1 MFEQLAQTM
10 TNLPGGVFMWSTF
23 IFIIVVSALV
33 FFHELGHYLAA
44 RSVGVY
50 VETFS
55 IGFGREIF
63 GWDDSQGTRW
73 KVSILPLG
81 GYVKM
86 YGMSGE
92 ARPED
97 IPEDRQHE
105 AFVLKSVL
113 RRMWVVFAG
122 PLANFVLAFVVLAG
136 MFYFSGER
144 RILTEVGDVAE
155 GMPAAAANLQ
165 PGDEILAV
173 NNQPVQYWDE
183 MVPLIQEDGENPVM
197 LEIYRPQADTTLTV
211 TIKPEKVEVKNIL
224 GETST
229 MYQVGIRAGAS
240 FERQPHGLLTSMAL
254 GVERTYQQTT
264 LILQAVWRMI
274 SGQMRADVGGP
285 LTIGKVAGEQATMG
299 LESLLVFMAFISIN
313 LGLINL
319 FPVPVLDGGHL
330 VYFAIEGLL
339 GRPLTETAQEIGNR
353 IGLTLI
359 MMLMVFAFYKDIMNV
374 VMPIFTS

>member
-10 TNLPGGVFMWSTF
+10 TNLPGGVFMWSTI
-23 IFIIVVSALV
+23 IFILVVGVLV
-33 FFHELGHYLAA
+33 FIHEMGHYLAA

-63 GWDDSQGTRW
+63 GWDDKQGTRW

-86 YGMSGE
+86 YGMTGE
-92 ARPED
+92 AKPED
-97 IPEDRQHE
+97 IPEDRRHE

-122 PLANFVLAFVVLAG
+122 PLANFVLAFALLSG
-136 MFYFSGER
+136 MFFLSGER
-144 RILTEVGDVAE
+144 RILTEVGAVAE
-155 GMPAAAANLQ
+155 NMPAAAAGLQ
-165 PGDEILAV
+165 AGDEILAV
-173 NNQPVQYWDE
+173 NDTEVRYWDE
-183 MVPLIQEDGENPVM
+183 MVPLIQEEGAQPIT
-197 LEIYRPQADTTLTV
+197 LEVYRPGTDNVLEVTLQP
-211 TIKPEKVEVKNIL
+211 KQVEVTNIL

-229 MYQVGIRAGAS
+229 MYQVGVRAGES
-240 FERQPHGLLTSMAL
+240 FERQPHGFFRSMAL
-254 GVERTYQQTT
+254 GAERTYQQTA
-264 LILQAVWRMI
+264 LILEAVWRMI
-274 SGQMRADVGGP
+274 SGQMRADIGGP

-299 LESLLVFMAFISIN
+299 FESLLVFMAFISIN

-319 FPVPVLDGGHL
+319 FPIPVLDGGHL

-339 GRPLTETAQEIGNR
+339 GRPLTEKAQDIGNR

-374 VMPIFTS
+374 VMPVFQG

>member
-1 MFEQLAQTM
+1 MFGDLAQTF
-10 TNLPGGVFMWSTF
+10 TNLPGGVFMWSTL
-23 IFIIVVSALV
+23 IFILVVGILV
-33 FFHELGHYLAA
+33 FIHEMGHYLAA

-63 GWDDSQGTRW
+63 GWHDSQGTRW

-92 ARPED
+92 SKPSD
-97 IPEDRQHE
+97 IPKDRQHE

-122 PLANFVLAFVVLAG
+122 PLANFVLAFFLLAG

-144 RILTEVGDVAE
+144 RILTEVGNVAE
-155 GMPAAAANLQ
+155 EMPAAAAGLQ
-165 PGDEILAV
+165 PSDEILAV
-173 NNQPVQYWDE
+173 NGQNVNYWDE
-183 MVPLIQEDGENPVM
+183 MVPLIQQHGDSEVRLEVFRPSENQT
-197 LEIYRPQADTTLTV
+197 IYT
-211 TIKPEKVEVKNIL
+211 TIKPKKVEVTNIL
-224 GETST
+224 GETSS
-229 MYQVGIRAGAS
+229 MYQVGIMAGSS
-240 FERQPHGLLTSMAL
+240 FDRISHGVFKSMAL
-254 GVERTYQQTT
+254 GAERTYQQTT

-274 SGQMRADVGGP
+274 SGQMRADIGGP

-299 LESLLVFMAFISIN
+299 FESLLIFMAFISVN

-339 GRPLTETAQEIGNR
+339 GKPLSEKAQDLGNR
-353 IGLTLI
+353 IGMSLI
-359 MMLMVFAFYKDIMNV
+359 MLLMVFAFYKDIMNV
-374 VMPIFTS
+374 VMPALGG

>member
-1 MFEQLAQTM
+1 MFDQLAQTM

-23 IFIIVVSALV
+23 IFIVVVGLLV
-33 FFHELGHYLAA
+33 FIHEMGHYLAA

-63 GWDDSQGTRW
+63 GWDDKQGTRW

-86 YGMSGE
+86 YGMTGE
-92 ARPED
+92 SRPED
-97 IPEDRQHE
+97 IPQDRQHE

-122 PLANFVLAFVVLAG
+122 PLANFVLAFALLSG

-144 RILTEVGDVAE
+144 RVLTEVGQVAE
-155 GMPAAAANLQ
+155 DMPAAAAGLQ
-165 PGDEILAV
+165 AGDEILAV
-173 NNQPVQYWDE
+173 NDQPVQYWDE
-183 MVPLIQEDGENPVM
+183 MVPLIQQHGDKPVTLEVLRPETDRM
-197 LEIYRPQADTTLTV
+197 LEVTLRP
-211 TIKPEKVEVKNIL
+211 KKVEVTNIL

-229 MYQVGIRAGAS
+229 MYQVGVMAGS
-240 FERQPHGLLTSMAL
+240 NFESQPHGLFKSIEL
-254 GVERTYQQTT
+254 GAEKTYQQTS

-274 SGQMRADVGGP
+274 SGQMRADIGGP

-299 LESLLVFMAFISIN
+299 FVSLLAFMAFISIN

-330 VYFAIEGLL
+330 LYFAIEGVL
-339 GRPLTETAQEIGNR
+339 GKPLSEAAQEFGNR
-353 IGLTLI
+353 IGLMLI
-359 MMLMVFAFYKDIMNV
+359 MLLMVFAFYKDIMNV
-374 VMPIFTS
+374 IIPIFEG